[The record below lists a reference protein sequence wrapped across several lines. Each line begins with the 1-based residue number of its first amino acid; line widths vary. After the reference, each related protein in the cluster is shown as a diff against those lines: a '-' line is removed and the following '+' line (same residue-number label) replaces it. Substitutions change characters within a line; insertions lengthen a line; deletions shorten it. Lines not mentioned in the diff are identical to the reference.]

1 MKNKYIYIIV
11 LLLTVLICL
20 NIEIQQQTDLRH
32 ISILTAQNEALQ
44 HDIAALQDTSD
55 QQAQKIKWLNA
66 DKESL
71 IEHNSNLEVHIDE
84 VINLLKVQQTKEAE
98 VQKTNRSGEHLTSLG
113 TYTVT
118 AYCSCE
124 KCCGEYA
131 KNRPGGKVYGAAGVE
146 LTPGISVAG
155 WLPLGTQIM
164 VDGHEYIVQDRTAK
178 WIREKYDGR
187 IIDIYFN
194 DHEAALEWGRQKK
207 EIFEVAK

>member
-1 MKNKYIYIIV
+1 MIETCLKVIKVILVIECGIFLA
-11 LLLTVLICL
+11 LLVIGSAGYADRSDLT
-20 NIEIQQQTDLRH
+20 QQITDLRDENGFLDRQL
-32 ISILTAQNEALQ
+32 SEAEALV
-44 HDIAALQDTSD
+44 
-55 QQAQKIKWLNA
+55 QAQA
-66 DKESL
+66 DL
-71 IEHNSNLEVHIDE
+71 IQE
-84 VINLLKVQQTKEAE
+84 LKQTQDKPKQEE
-98 VQKTNRSGEHLTSLG
+98 KTNRSGEHLTSLG

-146 LTPGISVAG
+146 LTAGVSVAG

-164 VDGHEYIVQDRTAK
+164 IEGHEYIVQDRTAK

-194 DHEAALEWGRQKK
+194 DHEAAWNWGKQKK
-207 EIFEVAK
+207 EIFEVAV